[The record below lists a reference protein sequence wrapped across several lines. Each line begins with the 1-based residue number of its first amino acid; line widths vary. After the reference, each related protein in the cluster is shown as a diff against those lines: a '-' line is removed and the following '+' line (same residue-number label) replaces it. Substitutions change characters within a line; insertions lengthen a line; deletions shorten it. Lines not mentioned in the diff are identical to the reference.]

1 MGYRQEL
8 IADFTNRRSNERCLL
23 QIRRVYDTIPIS
35 VMASSLRFLT
45 YSLFYTIKTKAAYH
59 RKSPNYCK
67 RYFHRSMRSFGFFH
81 DLITCSS
88 FYGQTFVLF
97 QSTSS

>member
-1 MGYRQEL
+1 MGYRQDL

-45 YSLFYTIKTKAAYH
+45 YTLFYTINRKAAYH
-59 RKSPNYCK
+59 RKLLNYC
-67 RYFHRSMRSFGFFH
+67 YSDRSMDPPTLYHF
-81 DLITCSS
+81 SS
-88 FYGQTFVLF
+88 PCA
-97 QSTSS
+97 